1 MPRNRKRRQ
10 PRLSFSPHELQ
21 SAFREAC
28 LQLQLHTPITI
39 VLDGLERTR
48 PWVGEERL
56 RWLTDLA
63 RGISRGELRCIRLV
77 LSAAPGEDYDRL
89 QACLPR
95 SVPYHMAASRSVVR
109 HCGLILQ
116 GVVLTPVGEY

>member
-89 QACLPR
+89 QACLRR
-95 SVPYHMAASRSVVR
+95 SDMAASRSVVR